1 MSSKNFLDKE
11 GVKILWR
18 ELSLHDYPKNET
30 LMAVIE
36 AIDETKADIAAL
48 NDFYNKNEIDNYE
61 LITLSDIDEICGGV
75 TEGGLMQNDVD
86 ELMAQLQ

>member
-36 AIDETKADIAAL
+36 AIDETKADITAL

-61 LITLSDIDEICGGV
+61 FITLSDIDEICGSVNTKAILGE
-75 TEGGLMQNDVD
+75 TTI
-86 ELMAQLQ
+86 